1 MCTRHSIKSSLVG
14 GVLTFG
20 ALDRQSVVQQASTLL
35 PFLEPML
42 ELSFS
47 SNSVLGR
54 ILSGRTASTKA
65 ANHHSRSY
73 RNEDRHSRA
82 RRRAQTSH
90 ASQGSR
96 RDRIEYDFKT
106 PQVSYSSVYLEE
118 DGYDSVPLW
127 SNSSNQNHGTYP
139 DLSCQQCFHDRTY
152 YTGYSGRSPDVS
164 YQQTVPLT
172 VPLPRYDYGISS
184 PGPVPYSQSYGYS
197 PQTPNNSHQ
206 SSGFSPQTPNYPRG
220 ADYRSRESASS
231 GYRGTGVSEQQPR
244 GRKCIFCGNP
254 GLNLT
259 DEKDGKILHPY
270 LVQRNSEGETVL
282 MGDSLDEAHGVA
294 CPAHMSKLMK
304 LWNEACD
311 AQDGFVEFDPGPYF
325 SEYGKWRSY
334 IFASRKAYGKHSFL
348 EVDYEVESAV

>member
-1 MCTRHSIKSSLVG
+1 
-14 GVLTFG
+14 
-20 ALDRQSVVQQASTLL
+20 
-35 PFLEPML
+35 ML

-231 GYRGTGVSEQQPR
+231 GYRDTDVSEQQSR

-259 DEKDGKILHPY
+259 VEKEGEILHPY
-270 LVQRNSEGETVL
+270 IVQRDRDGHTWL
-282 MGDSLDEAHGVA
+282 AGDGDSLAETHGVA
-294 CPAHMSKLMK
+294 CMAHMQELKD
-304 LWNEACD
+304 LWTAACVAD
-311 AQDGFVEFDPGPYF
+311 DQFVEFYPRQHG
-325 SEYGKWRSY
+325 GNRWY
-334 IFASRKAYGKHSFL
+334 IFASRKAYGKYNF
-348 EVDYEVESAV
+348 VDVDFDVESVP